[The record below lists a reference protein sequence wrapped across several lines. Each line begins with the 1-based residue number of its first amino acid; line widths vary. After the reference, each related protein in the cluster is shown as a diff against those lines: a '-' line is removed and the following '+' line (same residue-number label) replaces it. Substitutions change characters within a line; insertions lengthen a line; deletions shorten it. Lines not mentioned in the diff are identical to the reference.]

1 MLKASDFYNMPELY
15 SKCVDFLFEIIST
28 EHVLNV
34 LSIAHTF
41 GLQKVLEKSFSYI
54 DNFIEE
60 VLDHQS
66 NMEIF
71 LSFEID
77 LLVLLLKRDTFVSMR
92 KNCLIFSPCGLTPK
106 AGILVVGIIFALP

>member
-1 MLKASDFYNMPELY
+1 MLQASDFYYMPELY
-15 SKCVDFLFEIIST
+15 SKCVDFLFKIIST

-71 LSFEID
+71 LSFELIY
-77 LLVLLLKRDTFVSMR
+77 LLYY
-92 KNCLIFSPCGLTPK
+92 
-106 AGILVVGIIFALP
+106 